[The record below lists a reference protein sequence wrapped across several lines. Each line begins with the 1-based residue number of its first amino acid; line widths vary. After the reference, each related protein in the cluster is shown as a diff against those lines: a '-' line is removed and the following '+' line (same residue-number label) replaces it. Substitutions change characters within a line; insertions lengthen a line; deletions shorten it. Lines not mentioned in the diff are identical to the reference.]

1 MIALTTVLLFV
12 SAPAIAADDSG
23 DPGDCL
29 DWGKISESL
38 DEDGEA
44 LESNVALTVGDGV
57 SFEMHILDASCG
69 DVDQCEWS
77 TSRDTLGDALSDCE
91 GNLQS
96 SGSPVCYLP
105 PTSLEDCQA
114 VTQQVSVVCPQSD
127 GSGTVSDDIV
137 FTLRDLSPE
146 CVTNASVSGGGCI
159 SPQGNSQVAWLL
171 FPLMGLGG
179 LARRRE

>member
-1 MIALTTVLLFV
+1 MIAITTLMLFV

-23 DPGDCL
+23 DAGDCL

-38 DEDGEA
+38 DEDGDV
-44 LESNVALTVGDGV
+44 LESNVSITVGEGT

-69 DVDQCEWS
+69 DVDECDWS
-77 TSRDTLGDALSDCE
+77 TYRDTLGDALSDCE
-91 GNLQS
+91 GSLQS

-105 PTSLEDCQA
+105 PTSLVDCQE
-114 VTQQVSVVCPQSD
+114 VTQQVSVVCPQTD
-127 GSGTVSDDIV
+127 GTGTVTNEIV

-159 SPQGNSQVAWLL
+159 SPQSNPQVAWLL
-171 FPLMGLGG
+171 FPLIGLGG